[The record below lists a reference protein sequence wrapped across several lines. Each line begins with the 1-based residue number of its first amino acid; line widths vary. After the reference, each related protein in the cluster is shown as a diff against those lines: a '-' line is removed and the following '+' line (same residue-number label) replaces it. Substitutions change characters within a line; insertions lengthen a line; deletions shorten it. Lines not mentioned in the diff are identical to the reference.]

1 MPANSKILP
10 ETMLAP
16 ETGLPLHRAIRP
28 FEVRYMA
35 RASPSIYR
43 AIIPMAKAMACWLAR
58 TCRPPMTPCTF

>member
-28 FEVRYMA
+28 FEVRYKGVAQNPNRFLQVSAATA
-35 RASPSIYR
+35 RA
-43 AIIPMAKAMACWLAR
+43 K
-58 TCRPPMTPCTF
+58 